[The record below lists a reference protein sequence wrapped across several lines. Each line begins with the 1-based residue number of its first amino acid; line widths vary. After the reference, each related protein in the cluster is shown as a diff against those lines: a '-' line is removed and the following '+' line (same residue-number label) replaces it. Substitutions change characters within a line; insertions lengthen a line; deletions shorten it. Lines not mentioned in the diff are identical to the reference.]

1 VKWVDNEWPIPLK
14 QGLARIWSMYEEE
27 NTMRLRQNVVNA
39 EDNLK
44 VLEDKRKIENDLR
57 SFKNDFAKMVDDKED
72 AVTQLGNGHI
82 ALRDLKEELEKKKL
96 ADKAGTSIH
105 QVLRAKA
112 EKERDQMKQEKA
124 MWMEEMEQM
133 KQEKGKWVEDRE
145 QMEQEKG
152 KWVEEREEMEQEKAK
167 LKLEKRNLEYSLR
180 DLFYDREAYRNK
192 LMKLQDVLDE

>member
-1 VKWVDNEWPIPLK
+1 MKWVDNEWPIPLK
-14 QGLARIWSMYEEE
+14 QDLARIWSMYEEE
-27 NTMRLRQNVVNA
+27 NTMRLRQHVANA
-39 EDNLK
+39 EENLK
-44 VLEDKRKIENDLR
+44 FLEDKRKIENDLR
-57 SFKNDFAKMVDDKED
+57 SFKIDFAKTVADKED
-72 AVTQLGNGHI
+72 VVTQLSKAHRAIGD
-82 ALRDLKEELEKKKL
+82 LREELEKKKL

-133 KQEKGKWVEDRE
+133 KQEKGQWVEDRE

-167 LKLEKRNLEYSLR
+167 LKLEKET
-180 DLFYDREAYRNK
+180 
-192 LMKLQDVLDE
+192 